1 MVSQVQPLIR
11 VAAKLS
17 CYRLDKKHPFKMGDL
32 LMIWPRRAVITVA
45 ALLVAASL
53 SSCAR
58 TTSSPTK
65 ASRQPAAPPS
75 SQSVVFTPA
84 RTDVSDW
91 CHILLQRSAGIIL
104 GDGGTW
110 QSSTRHP
117 TKGCIY
123 QDSSG
128 TSQSV
133 LSLQEHDNW
142 SYSTKDWPVQT
153 RHANSD
159 NSGTEYRPVPEL
171 GRDAYFYT
179 VPGRVEGIFWA
190 EKSSGLSLVQS
201 TNTSHG
207 DLALDEVLRS
217 VAISIHRSLEHK

>member
-1 MVSQVQPLIR
+1 
-11 VAAKLS
+11 
-17 CYRLDKKHPFKMGDL
+17 
-32 LMIWPRRAVITVA
+32 MIWPRRAAITVVTA
-45 ALLVAASL
+45 VLVAASL

-58 TTSSPTK
+58 TTSSPIK
-65 ASRQPAAPPS
+65 ASGEPAAPPS

-91 CHILLQRSAGIIL
+91 CHILLQRSADVVL

-110 QSSTRHP
+110 ESSTRHP
-117 TKGCIY
+117 TKECIY
-123 QDSSG
+123 QDPGG

-133 LSLQEHDNW
+133 LSLQQHDGW

-153 RHANSD
+153 KHANSD
-159 NSGTEYRPVPEL
+159 ISGTEYRPVPEL
-171 GRDAYFYT
+171 GKGAYFYT

-217 VAISIHRSLEHK
+217 VALDIHRSLEQR